1 MNPLRPG
8 PKLTDFPGLFRSTPA
23 MFRDLVARRY
33 RSWPTGTLVGGFL
46 GLVYL
51 VNPLDF
57 IPDALPGIGVIDDT
71 LMVGVFLAF
80 LSRDVKKYLTWKRKN
95 ETQKHHH

>member
-1 MNPLRPG
+1 
-8 PKLTDFPGLFRSTPA
+8 
-23 MFRDLVARRY
+23 MFRDLFTGRY
-33 RSWPTGTLVGGFL
+33 RQWPTGTLVGGFL

-71 LMVGVFLAF
+71 LMTGVFLAF
-80 LSRDVKKYLTWKRKN
+80 LARDIRKYLLWKSQNARP
-95 ETQKHHH
+95 TQKLP